1 MIDFRYHIVS
11 IIAVFLAL
19 AVGIVVGTTALN
31 GYVVDSLRASNSKVI
46 HDKRGL
52 ESTVRDLR
60 SQVSRRD
67 QFAESVGPDVVAGQ
81 LAGERVLFVTTPGAS
96 DSVVKQLTSLITAA
110 GATSVGVLSL
120 KKDLL
125 DPEKAQVVDDVVA
138 SVVPA
143 GLSLPDGTATDKAAA
158 ELAAALLKDPDSSAL
173 SSDAAAKVIGGFTG
187 ADLIDLRAPQGSKS
201 GAPREPGTLAVL
213 VSGGGN
219 GTPADDVTQQRQHA
233 VLTLARA
240 MDDRSEGAVLVGP
253 ESAAETGGLL
263 AAARSDGSF
272 SDRVSSVDTV
282 DTAYGAVAAV
292 LALREQLDG
301 SAGSYGE
308 GPGSD
313 AAVPSPAP
321 RSAPPSPGP

>member
-31 GYVVDSLRASNSKVI
+31 GYVLDSLRASNSKVI

-60 SQVSRRD
+60 GQVSRRD
-67 QFAESVGPDVVAGQ
+67 EFAGAVGPEVVAGT
-81 LAGERVLFVTTPGAS
+81 LTDERVLFVTAPGAS
-96 DSVVKQLTSLITAA
+96 DSLVKQLSTLITAA
-110 GATSVGVLSL
+110 GAQPVGVLAL
-120 KKDLL
+120 KSDLL
-125 DPEKAQVVDDVVA
+125 DPTKAQVVDDVVA
-138 SVVPA
+138 SVAPA
-143 GLSLPDGTATDKAAA
+143 GLSLPDGTATDKAAV
-158 ELAAALLKDPDSSAL
+158 ELAAALLKAPDSAAL
-173 SSDAAAKVIGGFTG
+173 SPDAAAKVIGGFTG
-187 ADLIDLRAPQGSKS
+187 ADLVDLQPPPGRKS
-201 GAPREPGTLAVL
+201 GARPELATLAVL
-213 VSGGGN
+213 VSGSGT

-240 MDDRSEGAVLVGP
+240 MDDRSAGAVLVGP

-263 AAARSDGSF
+263 AAARGDGAF
-272 SDRVSSVDTV
+272 RDRVSSVDSV
-282 DTAYGAVAAV
+282 DTAYGAVSAV
-292 LALREQLDG
+292 LALREQMAG

-313 AAVPSPAP
+313 AAVPSPVPSATPSP
-321 RSAPPSPGP
+321 RS